1 MFKERGPRAT
11 NQTKNILT
19 NLPGREFQPY
29 ITWKSKPES
38 GFMRERF
45 NQTYQPTTNKS
56 YNLGVA
62 SNSFYNIYDICN
74 NFTHNGF
81 GVSRHPSANRTKCP
95 GVNNNYKNGA
105 FIKFKPNPIKHWRKQ
120 LQPNQPVNS
129 RRVSVRQAIDVP
141 GGTTRLDAK
150 IQLSNE
156 SKCQQ
161 DVNYI
166 PNYVKNN
173 DMGIDK
179 NPCTYNP
186 QRIKRIQR
194 SAATIVKKNYHQTHS
209 AYLRSR
215 VKLYNQN
222 QTLSQRATN
231 KYYENPDEKIS
242 EKLQVLPPSDSRTT
256 GSQLFNSTSIIDPSY
271 NQSCIGGCNYPNV
284 IYKPNN
290 VHFSNEGAVSSNLRT
305 FNLQRQVINKN
316 AYSLKKDFGTT
327 AVNNSQYRGV
337 GEAPITTKTFNQIF
351 PGAESACKNVQIR
364 NTQNSGRQLA
374 GGSGRHVVCQYNQPG
389 LHNSDT
395 IPSVNGNIIIKNRG
409 IVNFR
414 IWGKGPLF
422 PQKFSC
428 QTIRQAI
435 GRSRQL
441 QNNHIT
447 FFSPKCQPNPKNP
460 PNNVRGTNGQP
471 LSAAHR

>member
-1 MFKERGPRAT
+1 MLRERGPRAT

-19 NLPGREFQPY
+19 NLPGRESQPY

-45 NQTYQPTTNKS
+45 NQTYQPTNNKS

-74 NFTHNGF
+74 NFSHNGF

-95 GVNNNYKNGA
+95 GGTNDYKNGA

-120 LQPNQPVNS
+120 LIPNQPVNS
-129 RRVSVRQAIDVP
+129 RRVSVRQAIDTP

-150 IQLSNE
+150 IPLNNNPICKE
-156 SKCQQ
+156 
-161 DVNYI
+161 DVNHI

-173 DMGIDK
+173 DMSIDNK
-179 NPCTYNP
+179 IRLQNGCSIYNP
-186 QRIKRIQR
+186 QRIQR
-194 SAATIVKKNYHQTHS
+194 SASTIVKRDYHQTHS

-222 QTLSQRATN
+222 QTLSQRKDN
-231 KYYENPDEKIS
+231 EYYENPNQNVS
-242 EKLQVLPPSDSRTT
+242 EKLQVLPPTNSRSE
-256 GSQLFNSTSIIDPSY
+256 GSQLFNSTSIIDPSFSE
-271 NQSCIGGCNYPNV
+271 NCKCPNV

-316 AYSLKKDFGTT
+316 AHSLKKDFGTS

-337 GEAPITTKTFNQIF
+337 GEAPITTKTFYQIL
-351 PGAESACKNVQIR
+351 PGSESACKNIQIR

-409 IVNFR
+409 VVNFKV
-414 IWGKGPLF
+414 WAKGPLF

-441 QNNHIT
+441 QNNHIQ
-447 FFSPKCQPNPKNP
+447 FFYPNCSANPKNP
-460 PNNVRGTNGQP
+460 PSNRVGTNGQP